1 MKIEGKL
8 LEKLT
13 NAGIS
18 IEEVE
23 TESHNSEDGEPVK
36 IKYDIAKFP
45 KERDFV
51 PVQFSDKI
59 EEDVLLG
66 SNFEHY
72 KYMKDFEAIW
82 SPKYN
87 SIECEITPIVRNL
100 MPASYLLK
108 KLGKLFCEDDI
119 EPEEFAR
126 YELEKSENGIV
137 VSIGSASLEYAI
149 LSFSKERMFRF
160 EFARKRATIRI
171 DNIDVSKHERAK
183 NLLEKIG
190 NSVLFKLD
198 LSSNI
203 GFKLADDRE
212 IRRAYF
218 RRKKTETD
226 VDKSFPT
233 YEYDSEPMSLYWY
246 AKSAIEMPLLQFLA
260 LYQILEFYFPIF
272 SNKNAHSTIKN
283 IIKDPR
289 FNPNKDSDI
298 TKILSTLNINK
309 NQLGFGSEL
318 EQLKSTIQDCITIE
332 ELKEYIENDE
342 EMMEFFN
349 SKKAK
354 GLSSKS
360 LNITNNSTDLINE
373 ISERIYEIR
382 CRVVHT
388 KSSDKNYELL
398 IPSSPELK
406 YLVFDISI
414 LEMVAKKVLIVTS
427 RLMKL

>member
-1 MKIEGKL
+1 MKIKGKL
-8 LEKLT
+8 LEKLVD
-13 NAGIS
+13 AGIN

-23 TESHNSEDGEPVK
+23 RETDFNEEGEKVK
-36 IKYDIAKFP
+36 YQIAKFP
-45 KERDFV
+45 RARDFV
-51 PVQFSDKI
+51 PIKFNDRI
-59 EEDVLLG
+59 EEQILLD

-72 KYMKDFEAIW
+72 KFIMDFEAIW
-82 SPKYN
+82 SPKFK
-87 SIECEITPIVRNL
+87 SIECEIAPVTRHMAP
-100 MPASYLLK
+100 PSFLLK
-108 KLGKLFCEDDI
+108 RLGKLLCDDDS

-137 VSIGSASLEYAI
+137 VSIGSASVEYAI
-149 LSFSKERMFRF
+149 LSFCKDRMPRF
-160 EFARKRATIRI
+160 DFARRRPTIRI
-171 DNIDVSKHERAK
+171 ENIDITKHDKAK
-183 NLLEKIG
+183 SLLEKIG

-203 GFKLADDRE
+203 GFKLVDDRE
-212 IRRAYF
+212 IRRTYF
-218 RRKKTETD
+218 RRKREQTD
-226 VDKSFPT
+226 LDKAFPT

-298 TKILSTLNINK
+298 TKILSTLNLNK

-318 EQLKSTIQDCITIE
+318 EQLKSTIQDCLSIE
-332 ELKEYIENDE
+332 ELRDHIERDE
-342 EMMEFFN
+342 EMVEFFKG
-349 SKKAK
+349 KKAK
-354 GLSSKS
+354 DIASKT
-360 LNITNNSTDLINE
+360 LNIANKTADLINE
-373 ISERIYEIR
+373 IAERIYEIR

-388 KSSDKNYELL
+388 KSSDKNYDLL

-406 YLVFDISI
+406 YLVYDISV
-414 LEMVAKKVLIVTS
+414 LEMIAKKVLIATS
-427 RLMKL
+427 RLMKI